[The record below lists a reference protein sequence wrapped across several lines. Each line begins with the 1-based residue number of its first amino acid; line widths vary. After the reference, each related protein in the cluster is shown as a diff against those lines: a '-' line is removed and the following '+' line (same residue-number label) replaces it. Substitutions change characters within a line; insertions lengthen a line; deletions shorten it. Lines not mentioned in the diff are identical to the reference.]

1 MKESKIS
8 IAGILLIGLGAMLLL
23 DRLNVIFFGWDRI
36 FWAFAG
42 IAGAIL
48 AVDGF
53 THKRRGRI
61 FWGTL
66 LFFFSVT
73 FSIYVWDLLW
83 WPEYY
88 WPGSFSL
95 SLGLAFFA
103 LMVYEPRNIGL
114 LIPGILFSGF
124 GVVMLMVEFYYLD
137 WWDVRRI
144 ISDYWPVAIIAWGIA
159 LLLRRGTRQHD
170 AGVKAEPTS

>member
-8 IAGILLIGLGAMLLL
+8 IAGILLIGLGLMLLL
-23 DRLNVIFFGWDRI
+23 DRLGVIYFGWDRI
-36 FWAFAG
+36 FWMFVG

-53 THKRRGRI
+53 THKGRGKI

-66 LFFFSVT
+66 MFFVSVSFSL
-73 FSIYVWDLLW
+73 YVWNLLW

-88 WPGSFSL
+88 WPGSLSL

-103 LMVYEPRNIGL
+103 LLTLEPRNVGVMV
-114 LIPGILFSGF
+114 PGILFSGF
-124 GVVMLMVEFYYLD
+124 GAIMLLVEFYYLD
-137 WWDVRRI
+137 WWDVRRFLR
-144 ISDYWPVAIIAWGIA
+144 DYWPVALIAWGIA
-159 LLLRRGTRQHD
+159 MLLKRRPQATG
-170 AGVKAEPTS
+170 